1 MSGGIGRLSVNQWTV
16 RSLGVPELVEAC
28 ARHGIEA
35 AGLWREPVADYGV
48 ARSAKLVRDAGLR
61 VSSLCR
67 AGFFNRP
74 GWLDDN
80 RAAIDEAA
88 ALGAACLVLVA
99 GGLPAAGPD
108 APAAGS
114 PGSAWDAGTVRGV
127 AGAGA
132 AGPGGPGGRKDLAGA
147 RARAIAAIA
156 ELVPYAAGAGVRLAI
171 EPMHPM
177 YCADRGVLSTLAQ
190 ALDVVAVHPA
200 ETVGVVI
207 DTFHLWWDPGVLAQI
222 ARAGRDGRI
231 ASFQV
236 SDFLLQ
242 LPADVLLGRA
252 MMGDGV
258 IDFGPLCRAV
268 SAAGYAGDV
277 EVEIFNAD
285 VWAADPDDVL
295 ARTKDRYT
303 ALIAGE
309 LARETEGLDAAAG
322 AGRDRWHG
330 EHRPRARPSARRRE
344 RRCRRTARHD
354 RGGHGHR

>member
-1 MSGGIGRLSVNQWTV
+1 MSTGAPMSTALRRLSVNQWTV
-16 RSLGVPELVEAC
+16 RFLGVPELVEAC

-35 AGLWREPVADYGV
+35 AGLWREPVADYGL
-48 ARSAKLVRDAGLR
+48 ARSAKRVRDAGLR

-99 GGLPAAGPD
+99 GGLPGA
-108 APAAGS
+108 
-114 PGSAWDAGTVRGV
+114 GV
-127 AGAGA
+127 AGGGVA
-132 AGPGGPGGRKDLAGA
+132 ARSWPEGWKDLA
-147 RARAIAAIA
+147 RARARTADAIG
-156 ELVPYAAGAGVRLAI
+156 ELVPYAAGSGVRLAV

-190 ALDVVAVHPA
+190 ALDVAAVHPA

-222 ARAGRDGRI
+222 ARAGRERRI
-231 ASFQV
+231 AGFQV
-236 SDFLLQ
+236 SDFLMA

-268 SAAGYAGDV
+268 TAAGYAGDV

-295 ARTKDRYT
+295 AGMKNRYGD
-303 ALIAGE
+303 LIACE
-309 LARETEGLDAAAG
+309 LER
-322 AGRDRWHG
+322 GRTG
-330 EHRPRARPSARRRE
+330 
-344 RRCRRTARHD
+344 
-354 RGGHGHR
+354 